1 MKNRVVVE
9 SVLAGLSQSEAARR
23 YGLSQP
29 RVSQLMARYR
39 AGGFDALA
47 PGSRRPRSSPAS
59 TPAHIVTAVLALRA
73 ELVAAGLDAGAD
85 TIAVLL
91 ARAGTTPPSRASIN
105 RILTRAGAVTP
116 APRKRPKSSYTRFEA
131 ALPNECWQADFTHCA
146 TATGHAE
153 VLIWLD
159 DHSRFITGIT
169 AHTRVTGPAVVTA
182 FRAAVAAHGEPA
194 STLTDNG
201 VVFTARFI
209 KGVCAFELE
218 LAARGIVQKNGH
230 PGHPQ
235 TQGKV
240 ERLNQTLKRWLAARP
255 LPADITA
262 LQTLLD
268 EFTHHYNNHR
278 PHRSLQGRTPAAAY
292 TARAKATPEHQPR
305 PTWRLRNDTVHTTG
319 NITLRQPG
327 RIHHIG
333 IGTRHKNTPVRLLIH
348 DLNILIINT
357 TTGEILRDI
366 TLDPDKDYQPLGTPP
381 GPPKGT
387 PRQGGIKKGSKHP
400 KK

>member
-1 MKNRVVVE
+1 MVKNRVIVE
-9 SVLAGLSQSEAARR
+9 SVVSAGLPVAVVAQR
-23 YGLSQP
+23 YG
-29 RVSQLMARYR
+29 VSRQWVYLLLARYR
-39 AGGFDALA
+39 SGGVQAL
-47 PGSRRPRSSPAS
+47 GEQSRRPRSSPAA
-59 TPAHIVTAVLALRA
+59 TPQHVCEAVIGLRA
-73 ELVAAGLDAGAD
+73 RLAADGLDAGAA

-91 ARAGTTPPSRASIN
+91 ARAGLPAPSVRTIH

-146 TATGHAE
+146 TQAGPAE

-201 VVFTARFI
+201 VVFTARFL

-218 LAARGIVQKNGH
+218 LADRGIVQKNGH

-240 ERLNQTLKRWLAARP
+240 ERLNQTLKKRLAARP
-255 LPADITA
+255 LPADIQA
-262 LQTLLD
+262 LQALLD
-268 EFTHHYNNHR
+268 EFAEHYNNHR

-292 TARAKATPEHQPR
+292 TARAKATPSHNPR
-305 PTWRLRNDTVHTTG
+305 PDWRIREDIVDTKG
-319 NITLRQPG
+319 RITLRRAG
-327 RIHHIG
+327 RLHHIG
-333 IGTRHKNTPVRLLIH
+333 IGTQHKGKPARALTSGLDIT
-348 DLNILIINT
+348 IIDK
-357 TTGEILRDI
+357 TTGEILRELR
-366 TLDPDKDYQPLGTPP
+366 LDPNKNYQPLGRPP
-381 GPPKGT
+381 GPPKGS
-387 PRQGGIKKGSKHP
+387 PRRGGRQKRQP
-400 KK
+400 